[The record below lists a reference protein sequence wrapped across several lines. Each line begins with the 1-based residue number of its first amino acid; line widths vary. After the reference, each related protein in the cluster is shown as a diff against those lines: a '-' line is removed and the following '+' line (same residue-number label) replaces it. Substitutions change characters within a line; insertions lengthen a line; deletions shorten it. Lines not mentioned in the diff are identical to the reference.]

1 MTATSFCLRVSSP
14 ALIVNHN
21 TNKSNKKT
29 APTVLQAIGAL
40 LLFYAKNNIDYALA
54 LSFVTRADFFLAAL
68 FL

>member
-40 LLFYAKNNIDYALA
+40 LFFAKNNFDYALA